1 MTKGIEVEDVALG
14 IGEEALRGK
23 TVVVNVRMFLNK
35 GMELTNTLL
44 CGPKMKI
51 DLGKRECIA
60 GLRLGIEGMR
70 VGGVRRLVIAPHLAY
85 GARGVPD
92 QVPPNALL
100 RCEVELLEVRE
111 PGVVKPEDFPP
122 GRSLVVFHPG
132 EAARNLPRWQFR
144 LDEDG
149 RCGAGLNFPIPGMT
163 WRHTRRK
170 GFSTQIDHA
179 TTMVLFEEAVALPG
193 LFPAECLRTEELW
206 ADATEAA
213 NSITRD
219 RCSNSLCITISVW
232 ERGQYMHYSL
242 TENSRAL
249 LDSELYR
256 VISSLLKPYLV
267 DDVGGKPTAGR
278 SPRLPE

>member
-1 MTKGIEVEDVALG
+1 MTKGIEVEDVVVG
-14 IGEEALRGK
+14 SGDEALRGK
-23 TVVVNVRMFLNK
+23 TVVVNVRMFLNQ

-51 DLGKRECIA
+51 DLGKRKCIA

-70 VGGVRRLVIAPHLAY
+70 VGGVRRLVISPHLAY
-85 GARGVPD
+85 GASGVPD
-92 QVPPNALL
+92 HVPPNALL

-122 GRSLVVFHPG
+122 GRFLRVFHPG
-132 EAARNLPRWQFR
+132 EAARNLPQWQLQ

-170 GFSTQIDHA
+170 GFSTQMDQA
-179 TTMVLFEEAVALPG
+179 TTVALIQEAIALPS

-206 ADATEAA
+206 ADTTEAA

-219 RCSNSLCITISVW
+219 RRSNSLCITISVW
-232 ERGQYMHYSL
+232 ERGQDMYYSL

-256 VISSLLKPYLV
+256 VISSLLEPYLV
-267 DDVGGKPTAGR
+267 DDAGGQSSSEQ
-278 SPRLPE
+278 SPRLPG